1 MNQERLRKA
10 EAYVREWAVQLDW
23 GDGAVSW
30 IFGSHID
37 HEGRRYAE
45 MVRDYFQVACPLMP
59 TDKKAR

>member
-10 EAYVREWAVQLDW
+10 EAYVREHAVQIDR
-23 GDGAVSW
+23 GTRPISW

-37 HEGRRYAE
+37 FEGRRYAK
-45 MVRDYFQVACPLMP
+45 MVDDYFQVACPLMP